1 VYRLWLLSARE
12 HCKLNHRPLWILFPR
27 RMSSDNPDDLAGQDR
42 TLGESSAGES
52 PGEPAGANP
61 DLNNEPI
68 ECPNCGRSFVGTY
81 CPDCGQEVGRS
92 VTVGDI
98 AGDTVR
104 EVADIEGEFRE
115 TLVGLMLRPGQVL
128 QRYISGVR
136 RQFMSPGRYLTV
148 AVLLYAGS
156 LQLLTWLG
164 IRQG

>member
-1 VYRLWLLSARE
+1 
-12 HCKLNHRPLWILFPR
+12 
-27 RMSSDNPDDLAGQDR
+27 
-42 TLGESSAGES
+42 
-52 PGEPAGANP
+52 
-61 DLNNEPI
+61 
-68 ECPNCGRSFVGTY
+68 
-81 CPDCGQEVGRS
+81 
-92 VTVGDI
+92 
-98 AGDTVR
+98 VR